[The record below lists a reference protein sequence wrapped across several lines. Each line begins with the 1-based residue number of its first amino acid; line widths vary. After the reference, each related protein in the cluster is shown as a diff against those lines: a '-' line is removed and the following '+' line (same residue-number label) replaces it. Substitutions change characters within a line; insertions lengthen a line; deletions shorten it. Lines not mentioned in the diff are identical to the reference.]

1 MNNLQILPGTTLSV
15 KIGIGYGKCG
25 ILYVGGVYNRSETL
39 TVGEALTQAL
49 KSEGMSGGGGDVV
62 IAEPCFKHVAEYFR
76 ATELINEETHE
87 KFFKVNLRSSIS
99 KSVKI
104 QADSMKMRQ

>member
-49 KSEGMSGGGGDVV
+49 KSEGMSQGGGEII
-62 IAEPCFKHVAEYFR
+62 IAEPCFQHVAEFFR
-76 ATELINEETHE
+76 ATELTNEETGE
-87 KFFKVNLRSSIS
+87 KFFKVNLRSNIS

-104 QADSMKMRQ
+104 QADSMKMR